1 MLGACCLGRTG
12 AGRWRAA
19 RSLYYSAR
27 TRACSANA
35 VRRGVH
41 FVAHLSCSC
50 PSPHRCDA
58 CVTALHI
65 HTSAALLFHAQGSD
79 AARARCRLTLFC
91 CAYATRERT
100 CNAARTRGTRGPQIG
115 SFPVFV
121 PLSRAR
127 SRSRRD
133 ATRADT
139 SSSKRICANETRR
152 VFGLALPRDAAG
164 RHPLGAYQRTNERAS
179 LSDEPANALHL
190 AERRAC
196 V

>member
-1 MLGACCLGRTG
+1 M
-12 AGRWRAA
+12 
-19 RSLYYSAR
+19 
-27 TRACSANA
+27 
-35 VRRGVH
+35 H

-121 PLSRAR
+121 PLSRACR
-127 SRSRRD
+127 RSRRD
-133 ATRADT
+133 ATRAYT
-139 SSSKRICANETRR
+139 SS
-152 VFGLALPRDAAG
+152 F
-164 RHPLGAYQRTNERAS
+164 QRTCELDAPRIRARLATQRGSAPRPPPLAAYKFIYIGERAFGS
-179 LSDEPANALHL
+179 AA
-190 AERRAC
+190 AC
-196 V
+196 CTSFTSGPTKIPSSFELFWSACTAGSQRTS